1 MEYNEPGADNQF
13 KPGTYSRSADME
25 QNSLFSVMRGTKKKA
40 AVEAAA
46 QAIFTFCGF
55 LAVLAV
61 GIIVA
66 YMIAS
71 GTPALARAGWKEIL
85 FGTVWRPGGEEPRY
99 GIFYCILSSLAG
111 TLLAVLIGAPVG
123 VLTAVFLA
131 ELADKRLAGILRAAV
146 ELLAGIPSVIYGL
159 LGIYLLN
166 PMMYRLERWIF
177 AGSKTHQFTGGANLL
192 SASLILAVMI
202 LPTVVNISEAAIRA
216 VDPGIRRAS
225 LALGASRIQT
235 IFGSV
240 LPAAKPGIMT
250 AVVLGVGRA
259 LGEAMAITLASGNS
273 VNFPLPFQSVRF
285 LTSAIVS
292 EMGYA
297 QGTHRQVLFTAGLVL
312 FVLIMLVNL
321 VLARIMKEGLVQ
333 DG

>member
-1 MEYNEPGADNQF
+1 
-13 KPGTYSRSADME
+13 ME

-177 AGSKTHQFTGGANLL
+177 AGSETHQFTGGANLL

-273 VNFPLPFQSVRF
+273 VNFPLPFHSVRF

-292 EMGYA
+292 EIGRA
-297 QGTHRQVLFTAGLVL
+297 HV
-312 FVLIMLVNL
+312 
-321 VLARIMKEGLVQ
+321 
-333 DG
+333 

>member
-1 MEYNEPGADNQF
+1 M
-13 KPGTYSRSADME
+13 K

-61 GIIVA
+61 GVIVA

-177 AGSKTHQFTGGANLL
+177 AGSETHQFTGGANLL

-273 VNFPLPFQSVRF
+273 VNFPLPFHSVRF

>member
-61 GIIVA
+61 GVIVA

-177 AGSKTHQFTGGANLL
+177 AGSETHQFTGGANLL

-202 LPTVVNISEAAIRA
+202 LPTVVNISGAAIRA

-225 LALGASRIQT
+225 LALGASKI
-235 IFGSV
+235 
-240 LPAAKPGIMT
+240 
-250 AVVLGVGRA
+250 GRA
-259 LGEAMAITLASGNS
+259 H
-273 VNFPLPFQSVRF
+273 V
-285 LTSAIVS
+285 
-292 EMGYA
+292 
-297 QGTHRQVLFTAGLVL
+297 
-312 FVLIMLVNL
+312 
-321 VLARIMKEGLVQ
+321 
-333 DG
+333 

>member
-13 KPGTYSRSADME
+13 KPGTYSRSAGME

-61 GIIVA
+61 GVIVA

-177 AGSKTHQFTGGANLL
+177 AGSETHQFTGGANLL

-225 LALGASRIQT
+225 LALGEI
-235 IFGSV
+235 
-240 LPAAKPGIMT
+240 
-250 AVVLGVGRA
+250 GRA
-259 LGEAMAITLASGNS
+259 H
-273 VNFPLPFQSVRF
+273 V
-285 LTSAIVS
+285 
-292 EMGYA
+292 
-297 QGTHRQVLFTAGLVL
+297 
-312 FVLIMLVNL
+312 
-321 VLARIMKEGLVQ
+321 
-333 DG
+333 

>member
-1 MEYNEPGADNQF
+1 
-13 KPGTYSRSADME
+13 
-25 QNSLFSVMRGTKKKA
+25 MRGKRKKA
-40 AVEAAA
+40 MVEAFA
-46 QAIFTFCGF
+46 QAVFTACGF

-61 GIIVA
+61 GFIIV
-66 YMIAS
+66 YMIMS
-71 GTPALARAGWKEIL
+71 GTPALVQVGWKEIL
-85 FGTVWRPGGEEPRY
+85 LGTVWKPGGREPRF
-99 GIFYCILSSLAG
+99 GILYCILSSVAG
-111 TLLAVLIGAPVG
+111 TFLAVLIGAPVG

-131 ELADKRLAGILRAAV
+131 ELADKRLAGIVRPAV

-166 PMMYRLERWIF
+166 PVMYGLERRIF
-177 AGSKTHQFTGGANLL
+177 EGSETHQFTGGANLL

-202 LPTVVNISEAAIRA
+202 LPTVINISEAAIRA
-216 VDPGIRRAS
+216 VDPGIRASS
-225 LALGASRIQT
+225 LALGASKIQT
-235 IFGSV
+235 IFLSV
-240 LPAAKPGIMT
+240 LPAARPGIVT

-273 VNFPLPFQSVRF
+273 VNPPLPFYSVRF

-321 VLARIMKEGLVQ
+321 ALAGIMKEGLVQ